1 MVDKSSK
8 EMSINEQCKLM
19 NLHRSGIYYTPK
31 IESTLDL
38 EIMTQIDKLHI
49 KDPTLGTR
57 RMKVMLQMMGYK
69 IGRTHV
75 RALMRKMRIKVI
87 YCRPRTT
94 IIDPAKYKYPY
105 LLGNLNIIRPN
116 QVWAID
122 ITYIPMARGFMYMT
136 AIMDLYSRFILSWSI
151 SNTMDSAWVTDVVKE
166 AVRTH
171 GKPEIINSDQGSQ
184 FTSDEYVDYVKSL
197 ESTKISMDGK
207 GRAVDNIFIE
217 RFWRTIKYEKIY
229 INPSKNGIELFK
241 LCEEFINYYNFER
254 PHQTIDYQ
262 TPKKLYHEAA

>member
-1 MVDKSSK
+1 M
-8 EMSINEQCKLM
+8 NEQCNLL

-31 IESTLDL
+31 NESTLDL

-49 KDPTLGTR
+49 QDPTLGTR
-57 RMKVMLQMMGYK
+57 RMKVMLHDIGYK
-69 IGRTHV
+69 IGRVHV
-75 RALMRKMRIKVI
+75 RTLMRKMRIKVI

-105 LLGNLNIIRPN
+105 LLGNLKITRPN

-136 AIMDLYSRFILSWSI
+136 AIMDLYSRFILGWSV
-151 SNTMDSAWVTDVVKE
+151 SNTMDARWVTDVVKE
-166 AVRTH
+166 SVRTY

-184 FTSDEYVDYVKSL
+184 FTSEEYIEYIKSL
-197 ESTKISMDGK
+197 KLTKISMDGK

-217 RFWRTIKYEKIY
+217 RFWCTIKYEKIY
-229 INPSKNGIELFK
+229 PEPSDDGLELYAKINEYMKF
-241 LCEEFINYYNFER
+241 YNAER
-254 PHQTIDYQ
+254 GHQSIGYKR
-262 TPKKLYHEAA
+262 PEMVFRSAA

>member
-1 MVDKSSK
+1 MVDKNSK
-8 EMSINEQCKLM
+8 DLSMNEQC
-19 NLHRSGIYYTPK
+19 NLLNLQRSGIYYKPK
-31 IESTLDL
+31 SESALNL

-49 KDPTLGTR
+49 KDPTMGTR

-75 RALMRKMRIKVI
+75 RTLMRKMRIKVI

-105 LLGNLNIIRPN
+105 LLGNLNITRPN

-151 SNTMDSAWVTDVVKE
+151 SNTMDAAWVTDVVKI
-166 AVRTH
+166 AVTTY
-171 GKPEIINSDQGSQ
+171 GKPEMINSDQGSQ
-184 FTSDEYVDYVKSL
+184 FTSDEYVDYVKNL
-197 ESTKISMDGK
+197 GSTKISMDGK

-229 INPSKNGIELFK
+229 IHPPVNGIELYK
-241 LCEEFINYYNFER
+241 ICEEFITYYNFER

-262 TPKKLYHEAA
+262 TPEKLYHEAA